1 MRFKLLA
8 AGAVLAAAT
17 FGATQASAVVISNGG
32 YSVGIGVNGEL
43 YDAGADIGFLRDGY
57 DPISPGTPRD
67 SWGLNGAYADSQF
80 YGSNGIIS
88 TDIVAN
94 GDTATATTLTTDGFQ
109 VVQTY
114 SFLNNILKI
123 DTTVTNL
130 TGDVLTGVFQ
140 RNVDWDMP
148 EGAENI
154 FGPFGAR
161 NGVLDSSYYGF
172 DNPDASAAYDFS
184 CKRGCDEV
192 GDLGAGIK
200 ISLGSI
206 GAGKSRSFAYYYGL
220 NLPGGGAGDLI
231 SEAQGAG
238 AQYLIAASGD
248 GSSSHHA
255 VIGVSGAVPEPAG
268 WAMMILGFFG
278 LGFTFRRDRKPARA

>member
-1 MRFKLLA
+1 MTFKLLA
-8 AGAVLAAAT
+8 AGAVLAAVALG
-17 FGATQASAVVISNGG
+17 GAQASAAVISSGG

-43 YDAGADIGFLRDGY
+43 YDADAGVGFLRDGY
-57 DPISPGTPRD
+57 DPIAPGTPRD
-67 SWGLNGAYADSQF
+67 SWGLNGAFADSQF
-80 YGSNGIIS
+80 YGSNGIVS

-94 GDTATATTLTTDGFQ
+94 GDTATATTVTADGFQ
-109 VVQTY
+109 VVQNY

-148 EGAENI
+148 EGAENVY
-154 FGPFGAR
+154 GPFGAR
-161 NGVLDSSYYGF
+161 NGVLDSSYFGF
-172 DNPDASAAYDFS
+172 DTPDASAAYDFS
-184 CKRGCDEV
+184 CKFGCNEV

-200 ISLGSI
+200 ISLGAI

-220 NLPGGGAGDLI
+220 NQPGGAAGDLLAD
-231 SEAQGAG
+231 AQAAG
-238 AQYLIAASGD
+238 AQYLIAGSGD

-278 LGFTFRRDRKPARA
+278 LGFAFRRERKPAHA